1 MPVSEE
7 TSPRPRRRDPAWL
20 YYAVA
25 IAMLIVVAGLDLMG
39 VFDGLG
45 P

>member
-1 MPVSEE
+1 MSDE
-7 TSPRPRRRDPAWL
+7 TSPRARRRDPAWL

-25 IAMLIVVAGLDLMG
+25 IAVLAIVAGLDLIG

>member
-1 MPVSEE
+1 MTDTP
-7 TSPRPRRRDPAWL
+7 TRPRVRRDPAWL

-25 IAMLIVVAGLDLMG
+25 VVVLAVVGILDLVG
-39 VFDGLG
+39 LFDSLG

>member
-1 MPVSEE
+1 MP
-7 TSPRPRRRDPAWL
+7 PRARRDPAWL

-25 IAMLIVVAGLDLMG
+25 VVVLVVVGALDLMG
-39 VFDGLG
+39 VFDTLG

>member
-1 MPVSEE
+1 MP
-7 TSPRPRRRDPAWL
+7 PRARRDPAWL

-25 IAMLIVVAGLDLMG
+25 VVVLVAVGALDLMG
-39 VFDGLG
+39 VFDTLG